1 MEENKNVDQSVLA
14 QDVSSKI
21 SDDFVDT
28 FLVKPLDVIKVKKEF
43 TKPVSEKPATKD
55 ENGIEAIDYDKTET
69 EVKEVDSDFR
79 KGVVLK
85 VPMSYA
91 AQINDDKTN
100 YIAKIKVGDI
110 VVFKDRCGAYF
121 DLLKD
126 SRLIRYYDIIAIER

>member
-14 QDVSSKI
+14 QDISSKI
-21 SDDFVDT
+21 NYDFVDT

-79 KGVVLK
+79 EGVVLK
-85 VPMSYA
+85 VPTSYA
-91 AQINDDKTN
+91 AQINDEKAN
-100 YIAKIKVGDI
+100 YIAKIKVGDV
-110 VVFKDRCGAYF
+110 VVFKDRCGTHF

-126 SRLIRYYDIIAIER
+126 SRLIRYYDIIAIEK